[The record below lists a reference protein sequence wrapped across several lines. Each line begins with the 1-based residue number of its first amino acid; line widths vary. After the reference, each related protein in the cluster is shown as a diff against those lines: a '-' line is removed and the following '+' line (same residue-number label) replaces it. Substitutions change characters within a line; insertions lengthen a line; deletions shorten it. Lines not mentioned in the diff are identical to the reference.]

1 MRVFTGWRAA
11 LRIARR
17 DALRSKGRSALVVA
31 MIALPVLGVTA
42 ADVTYRSSTPTTA
55 EKLTAA
61 MGSADAVFSSAGM
74 GPVEVEQLP
83 DLRTYGSP
91 PGAPPQPDG
100 EPEPVD
106 VTATFPKGSRYITE
120 QSVPATVTTRHGIAN
135 IEIVELR
142 TSDAAVRGK
151 LDLVEGTYPAGKDE
165 VVATEHFLESTGLRI
180 GSRTT
185 LSGPEQTYTIT
196 GSVELHSELGA
207 SKLYADPGAVV
218 APWKAAAA
226 HDDKIVPPNPGDT
239 KWLVQGVPGSGITWS
254 DVLAANKKGVLVLSR
269 QVALDPP
276 PDSEVPLAARAG
288 MGFPDGS
295 AELSAAV
302 VTVVAMAVLEVVLLA
317 GPAFAV
323 GARRSRRQLG
333 LVGTCGGDRG
343 QVRAVVLAGGVV
355 LGGFGAVSGV
365 VAGLGLTVLFRP
377 LIEGWT
383 ENRFGELEIRPWE
396 LLAIAVIGLVTG
408 ILASLAPAIVAGRQS
423 VLESLTGRRG
433 TRRSSRVLPVA
444 GCVALAGGV
453 AVAVIGGTTGDR
465 RLVAGGSV
473 VAELGVLACIPVIVG
488 FLGRLGS
495 RLPLSPRMAL
505 RDAARNR
512 GRTAPA
518 VAAVMAA
525 VAGTVAIATYTA
537 SVMAEHEYDHVPMLT
552 PGTAALVGSPPTEG
566 DQLPLARAAVERNLA
581 VRGGRADFG
590 RVWAG
595 SDCSVYYEEENGC
608 GTLELVKPTGKG
620 HSCPLQGAGAR
631 KLAEGLSAGA
641 HKKLMGSPACV
652 DEYVSAYSF
661 DSGIS
666 KIVVGDASV
675 LTSYVKLDD
684 PEAARALADGTPVLL
699 NPAYA
704 ENGRITLKAVHTY
717 NKRDTENRKLHPGKA
732 RTTTDRIKVYVAP
745 GKYAAT
751 PGIRMILPQ
760 KTAARLGLHTQDYGS
775 IYTVTHTPTD
785 AEQQAIQAAFA
796 QTGGGS
802 AYLQTEHGAGA
813 ESRDEDVIL
822 LILALFAGVVT
833 LGAAAITT
841 GLAKADAEADLTT
854 LSAVGAPPGVRR
866 TLSGFQCLVV
876 ALTGVLL
883 GTVAGV
889 VPAVSLRLIDLREAM
904 ASMRKEP
911 MDSAYTPIVMPW
923 ETIGLLALVVPVLA
937 GLLAAAFAGSRLK
950 LARRAG

>member
-1 MRVFTGWRAA
+1 MSVFTGWRAA

-42 ADVTYRSSTPTTA
+42 ADVTYRSSTPTAA
-55 EKLTAA
+55 EELTAT
-61 MGSADAVFSSAGM
+61 MGSADAVFSSAGI
-74 GPVEVEQLP
+74 GPVEVQQLP
-83 DLRTYGSP
+83 DLRTYDVP
-91 PGAPPQPDG
+91 PGAPQPDSSTAK
-100 EPEPVD
+100 PVD
-106 VTATFPKGSRYITE
+106 VPSAFPKGSRYVTE
-120 QSVPATVTTRHGIAN
+120 QSVPATVTTRHGLAN

-142 TSDAAVRGK
+142 TSDPAVRGK
-151 LDLVEGTYPAGKDE
+151 LDLVEGTYPTGKDE

-207 SKLYADPGAVV
+207 STLYADPGAVV
-218 APWKAAAA
+218 APWQAAAA
-226 HDDKIVPPNPGDT
+226 RDDKIVPPNPGET
-239 KWLVQGVPGSGITWS
+239 KWLVQGAAGAGVTWS

-288 MGFPDGS
+288 MGFPEGS

-333 LVGTCGGDRG
+333 LVGTCGGDRS
-343 QVRAVVLAGGVV
+343 QVRAVVLAGGAV
-355 LGGFGAVSGV
+355 LGGFGAVAGV
-365 VAGLGLTVLFRP
+365 AAGLGLTVLFRP
-377 LIEGWT
+377 MIEGWSG
-383 ENRFGELEIRPWE
+383 NRFGSLEIRPWE

-408 ILASLAPAIVAGRQS
+408 ILAALAPAIVAGRQS

-433 TRRSSRVLPVA
+433 TRRSSRVLPVL

-453 AVAVIGGTTGDR
+453 AVAVLGGTTGNTN
-465 RLVAGGSV
+465 LVAGGSI

-537 SVMAEHEYDHVPMLT
+537 SETAEHAYDHIPTLT
-552 PGTAALVGSPPTEG
+552 PGTTVLVGSPPTEG

-581 VRGGRADFG
+581 VSGGRADFG

-595 SDCSVYYEEENGC
+595 SDCSVYYEEEDGC

-631 KLAEGLSAGA
+631 KLAEGLSADA
-641 HKKLMGSPACV
+641 HKKLMSSPACI
-652 DEYVSAYSF
+652 DEYIQAYPF
-661 DSGIS
+661 DSGNG
-666 KIVVGDASV
+666 KIIVGDAAV
-675 LTSYVKLDD
+675 LTSYAKLDD
-684 PEAARALADGTPVLL
+684 PAAARALADGMPVLL

-704 ENGRITLKAVHTY
+704 QNGRITLKAVHTY
-717 NKRDTENRKLHPGKA
+717 NELDKENRKLHPGRA
-732 RTTTDRIKVYVAP
+732 RTTTDRLKVYVAP
-745 GKYAAT
+745 AKYAAT

-760 KTAARLGLHTQDYGS
+760 KAADRLGLHTQDYGS
-775 IYTVTHTPTD
+775 FYTVAHAPTD
-785 AEQQAIQAAFA
+785 AEQQSVSAAFA
-796 QTGGGS
+796 QTGDA
-802 AYLQTEHGAGA
+802 AYLQSEYGPS
-813 ESRDEDVIL
+813 SRDEDVVL

-866 TLSGFQCLVV
+866 SLSGFQCLVV

-883 GTVAGV
+883 GTVAGI
-889 VPAVSLRLIDLREAM
+889 VPAVSLRLIDLRQAM
-904 ASMRKEP
+904 AAMRKEP
-911 MDSAYTPIVMPW
+911 MDSAYTPIVLPW

>member
-1 MRVFTGWRAA
+1 MSVFTGWRAA

-42 ADVTYRSSTPTTA
+42 ADVTYRSSTPTAA
-55 EKLTAA
+55 EELTAT

-74 GPVEVEQLP
+74 GPVPVEQLP

-91 PGAPPQPDG
+91 PGAPQPDSA
-100 EPEPVD
+100 PKPVD
-106 VTATFPKGSRYITE
+106 VPSAFPAGSRYITE
-120 QSVPATVTTRHGIAN
+120 QAVPATVTTEHGIAN

-142 TSDAAVRGK
+142 TSDPAVRGK
-151 LDLVEGTYPAGKDE
+151 LDLVDGAYPSGRNE
-165 VVATEHFLESTGLRI
+165 VVATEHFLESSGLGI

-185 LSGPEQTYTIT
+185 LSGPGQTYTIT
-196 GSVELHSELGA
+196 GSVELHSELGKSA
-207 SKLYADPGAVV
+207 LYADPGAVL
-218 APWKAAAA
+218 APWTAAAA
-226 HDDKIVPPNPGDT
+226 RDDKIVPPHPGDV
-239 KWLVQGVPGSGITWS
+239 KWLVQGPADAGVTWP
-254 DVLAANKKGVLVLSR
+254 DVLAANQKGVLVLSR

-276 PDSEVPLAARAG
+276 PDSEVPMATRG
-288 MGFPDGS
+288 GTGFPDGS

-333 LVGTCGGDRG
+333 LVGTCGGDRS

-355 LGGFGAVSGV
+355 LGGFGAVAGV
-365 VAGLGLTVLFRP
+365 AAGLGLTVLFRP

-383 ENRFGELEIRPWE
+383 ESRFGELEIRPWE

-408 ILASLAPAIVAGRQS
+408 ILAALAPAIVAGRQS

-433 TRRSSRVLPVA
+433 TRRSSRVLPAV
-444 GCVALAGGV
+444 GCVALAGGI
-453 AVAVIGGTTGDR
+453 AVAVFGGTTGNTE
-465 RLVAGGSV
+465 LVAGGSV

-537 SVMAEHEYDHVPMLT
+537 SVMAEHDYDHIPMLT
-552 PGTAALVGSPPTEG
+552 PGTAALVGSTPTEG

-581 VRGGRADFG
+581 VSGGRADFG

-608 GTLELVKPTGKG
+608 GTLDMVKPTGEG
-620 HSCPLQGAGAR
+620 HSCALQGAGAR
-631 KLAEGLSAGA
+631 KLAEGLSADA
-641 HKKLMGSPACV
+641 HKKLMSSPACV
-652 DEYVSAYSF
+652 DEYRQAYSF
-661 DSGIS
+661 DSGIA
-666 KIVVGDASV
+666 KIIVGDAS
-675 LTSYVKLDD
+675 LLPSYVKLDD
-684 PEAARALADGTPVLL
+684 PAAAKALADGTPVLL

-704 ENGRITLKAVHTY
+704 EHGRITLKAVHTY
-717 NKRDTENRKLHPGKA
+717 NKRDTENRKLHPGGA
-732 RTTTDRIKVYVAP
+732 RTTTNRIKVYVAP
-745 GKYAAT
+745 EKYAAT

-760 KTAARLGLHTQDYGS
+760 KTAERLGLHTQDYGS

-785 AEQQAIQAAFA
+785 AEQQSVQAAFA
-796 QTGGGS
+796 QTGDS
-802 AYLQTEHGAGA
+802 AYLQVEQG
-813 ESRDEDVIL
+813 RDSQEEDVIL

-866 TLSGFQCLVV
+866 SLSGFQCLVV

-883 GTVAGV
+883 GTVAGI
-889 VPAVSLRLIDLREAM
+889 VPAVSLRLIDLRKAM
-904 ASMRKEP
+904 EYMREEP
-911 MDSAYTPIVMPW
+911 MDSAYTPIVLPW

>member
-42 ADVTYRSSTPTTA
+42 ADVTYRSSTPTAA
-55 EKLTAA
+55 EELTAA

-74 GPVEVEQLP
+74 GPVQVEQLP
-83 DLRTYGSP
+83 DLRTYDVP
-91 PGAPPQPDG
+91 PGAPPLPDG
-100 EPEPVD
+100 EPKPVD
-106 VTATFPKGSRYITE
+106 VTGTFPEGSRYLTE
-120 QSVPATVTTRHGIAN
+120 QSVPATVSTRYGISPTDV
-135 IEIVELR
+135 VELR
-142 TSDAAVRGK
+142 TSDPAVRGK
-151 LDLVEGTYPAGKDE
+151 VDLVDGAYPARKDE
-165 VVATEHFLESTGLRI
+165 VAATEGFLDATGLRI

-196 GSVELHSELGA
+196 GSVELPHELGRRA
-207 SKLYADPGAVV
+207 LYAEPGAVI
-218 APWKAAAA
+218 APWKAAA
-226 HDDKIVPPNPGDT
+226 DRYEKIPPPNPSET
-239 KWLVQGVPGSGITWS
+239 KWLVSGADGAGVDWS
-254 DVLAANKKGVLVLSR
+254 DVLAANKEGVLVLSR

-288 MGFPDGS
+288 MGFEEGS

-302 VTVVAMAVLEVVLLA
+302 VTVVAMAVLEIVLLA

-333 LVGTCGGDRG
+333 LLGTCGGDRS

-355 LGGFGAVSGV
+355 LGGVAAVAGV
-365 VAGLGLTVLFRP
+365 ASGLGLTVLFRP
-377 LIEGWT
+377 LIESWT
-383 ENRFGELEIRPWE
+383 ENRFGALEIRPWE
-396 LLAIAVIGLVTG
+396 LLAIAAIGLVTG
-408 ILASLAPAIVAGRQS
+408 ILAALAPAIVAGRQS

-433 TRRSSRVLPVA
+433 TRRSSRVLPIV

-453 AVAVIGGTTGDR
+453 AVAVVGGTTGDTT
-465 RLVAGGSV
+465 LVAGGSI

-525 VAGTVAIATYTA
+525 VAGTVAIATYTT
-537 SVMAEHEYDHVPMLT
+537 SVTAEHVYDHVPTLT
-552 PGTAALVGSPPTEG
+552 PGTVAVVASDPSSV
-566 DQLPLARAAVERNLA
+566 DQLPQVRAAAEQYLSVS
-581 VRGGRADFG
+581 GDRADIG

-595 SDCSVYYEEENGC
+595 SDCSVYYEEENAC

-631 KLAEGLSAGA
+631 KLAEGLSADA
-641 HKKLMGSPACV
+641 HKRLMNSPACA
-652 DEYVSAYSF
+652 DEYITAAMLANGESN
-661 DSGIS
+661 
-666 KIVVGDASV
+666 IVVGDTAL
-675 LTSYVKLDD
+675 LTSYAKLDD
-684 PEAARALADGTPVLL
+684 PAAAKALTAGTPVLL
-699 NPAYA
+699 NSAYA
-704 ENGRITLKAVHTY
+704 ENGQVTLKAVHTY
-717 NKRDTENRKLHPGKA
+717 NARDKENRKLHPGKA
-732 RTTTDRIKVYVAP
+732 EVTTDRLKVYVAP
-745 GKYAAT
+745 AKYATT

-760 KTAARLGLHTQDYGS
+760 KTAERLGLHTQPYGS
-775 IYTVTHTPTD
+775 LYTVTHTPTD
-785 AEQQAIQAAFA
+785 AEQQATSAAFA
-796 QTGGGS
+796 QAGDG
-802 AYLQTEHGAGA
+802 AYLQAAYGPG
-813 ESRDEDVIL
+813 SRDEDVIL
-822 LILALFAGVVT
+822 WILALFAGVVT

-866 TLSGFQCLVV
+866 SLSGFQCLVV

-904 ASMRKEP
+904 AAMRAEP
-911 MDSAYTPIVMPW
+911 MDSAYTPIVLPW

-950 LARRAG
+950 LTRRAG